1 MRLATFQREGGAPRV
16 GALVNSDRDIVDLT
30 AAGADAGADI
40 GADFRR
46 MLDLIDAGERALDR
60 ARQWVDQADERFVI
74 AADAVKLLAPV
85 PVPRQMRD
93 FLSFELHLIQAR
105 STRFKRMAARQP
117 DPKAALEEYERRG
130 VMKPAP
136 VWYKQ
141 PIYYKCNRF
150 SVVGTGTDVR
160 WPHYSQTLDYEL
172 EFGVFLGRGG
182 ANIAK
187 NNARRHIFGYT
198 IFNDFSA
205 RDAQGQEME
214 GQLGPAK
221 GKDFDTGNVLG
232 PCLVTADEI
241 PDPYSLSMKARINGE
256 EWSSGNSSTMHW
268 SFEDIIE
275 FVSRD
280 ETLHPGEFLGS
291 GTVGNG
297 CGLEFDRWLK
307 PNDIVELEVEKI
319 GILKNRV
326 VAPVNPQQ

>member
-1 MRLATFQREGGAPRV
+1 MRLATFQRDDAPPRV
-16 GALVNSDRDIVDLT
+16 GALINSDRDIVDLT
-30 AAGADAGADI
+30 AASLDAGGDLA
-40 GADFRR
+40 AHFRR
-46 MLDLIDAGERALDR
+46 MLDVIDAGDRALEAARKWADR
-60 ARQWVDQADERFVI
+60 PDGRFVN
-74 AADAVKLLAPV
+74 ATNTVRLLAPV

-105 STRFKRMAARQP
+105 ATRYKRMAARQP
-117 DPKAALEEYERRG
+117 DPEAALEEYKKRG
-130 VMKPAP
+130 LMKPAP

-150 SVVGTGTDVR
+150 SVVGTGVDVR
-160 WPHYSQTLDYEL
+160 WPNYSNTLDYEL
-172 EFGVFLGRGG
+172 EFGVFLGRSG

-187 NNARRHIFGYT
+187 KNARSHIFGYT

-221 GKDFDTGNVLG
+221 GKDFDTGNAMG

-241 PDPYSLSMKARINGE
+241 PDPYSLAMKARVNGE
-256 EWSSGNSSTMHW
+256 EWSNGNSKTMHW

-291 GTVGNG
+291 GTVGGG

-307 PNDIVELEVEKI
+307 PNDVVELEVEKI